1 RGQLLGIVS
10 RGDLLKV
17 FTRPDEAIRSEILND
32 VIVGDFMMSASRF
45 LIQVD
50 DGVVVL
56 EGKAERRSLVP
67 YLVRAVHHV
76 EGVVRVE
83 NKLSFD
89 VDDLNPGMPM
99 TYPFMRP

>member
-1 RGQLLGIVS
+1 
-10 RGDLLKV
+10 
-17 FTRPDEAIRSEILND
+17 
-32 VIVGDFMMSASRF
+32 MMSPNRF
-45 LIQVD
+45 LIDVD

-56 EGKAERRSLVP
+56 EGKAERSSLIP
-67 YLVRAVHHV
+67 HLVRAVHHV

-83 NKLSFD
+83 NRLSSD